1 MHPEARP
8 DSKGVWPPKRS
19 SILFVGARFR
29 FCGKLISVVE
39 TDFAHVG
46 VELIDD
52 IDALCGKLSG
62 NGIEAQLLIID
73 ISQLAQ
79 FYQNRSLIVAAFPDK
94 VIAIACDGGST
105 NSRES
110 VRSLVESR
118 IVRGVLPMNLQLD
131 IWLSALQLMLNGGDY
146 IPVDMMYG
154 SSSIETKT
162 SDADEIRLQVGQHT
176 TSKSLTTKSLTDRN
190 AQSIGGLTRREID
203 VLKLVAEGH
212 QNKVIAARLKLS
224 EHTVKLHMHHIITKL
239 GAHNRTQAAAVYFG
253 QLYRDT

>member
-8 DSKGVWPPKRS
+8 DSEGIWPLKRS

-46 VELIDD
+46 VVLIDD
-52 IDALCGKLSG
+52 VETLCRKLSG
-62 NGIEAQLLIID
+62 GGLEAQLLIID

-79 FYQNRSLIVAAFPDK
+79 FYQNRSLIAGAFPDK

-105 NSRES
+105 GSRDS

-146 IPVDMMYG
+146 IPVELMYG
-154 SSSIETKT
+154 ASSIETK
-162 SDADEIRLQVGQHT
+162 SRDADEIRLQVRPPDPP
-176 TSKSLTTKSLTDRN
+176 KSQTGKKS
-190 AQSIGGLTRREID
+190 QSIGGLTRREID

-212 QNKVIAARLKLS
+212 QNKVIAAKLKLS
-224 EHTVKLHMHHIITKL
+224 EHTVKLHLHHIITKL
-239 GAHNRTQAAAVYFG
+239 GAHNRTQAAAAYFG
-253 QLYRDT
+253 QLHSDT

>member
-8 DSKGVWPPKRS
+8 DSEGIWPSKRS

-46 VELIDD
+46 VVLIDD
-52 IDALCGKLSG
+52 IETLCRKLSG
-62 NGIEAQLLIID
+62 DGLDAQLL
-73 ISQLAQ
+73 
-79 FYQNRSLIVAAFPDK
+79 
-94 VIAIACDGGST
+94 IACDGGST
-105 NSRES
+105 SSRDS

-146 IPVDMMYG
+146 IPVEMMYG
-154 SSSIETKT
+154 TPSIATKT
-162 SDADEIRLQVGQHT
+162 TDADEIRLQVRPPDPP
-176 TSKSLTTKSLTDRN
+176 KSQTGKKS
-190 AQSIGGLTRREID
+190 QSIGGLTRREID

-212 QNKVIAARLKLS
+212 QNKVIAAKLKLS
-224 EHTVKLHMHHIITKL
+224 EHTVKLHLHHIITKL
-239 GAHNRTQAAAVYFG
+239 GAHNRTQAAAAYFG
-253 QLYRDT
+253 RLHSGT